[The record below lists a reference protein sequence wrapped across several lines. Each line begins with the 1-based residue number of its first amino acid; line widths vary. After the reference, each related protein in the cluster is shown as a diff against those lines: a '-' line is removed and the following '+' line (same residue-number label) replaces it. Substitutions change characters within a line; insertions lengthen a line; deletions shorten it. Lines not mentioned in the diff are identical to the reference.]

1 MDTPYSL
8 IRLDQT
14 YSTQEIAR
22 AGFSGSPVLVI
33 ADRQTAGRGRGGS
46 EWLTAP
52 MGLAASLAFRH
63 RGHPLPTIPLT
74 AGVAAIRV
82 VSGMVERES
91 AVGRRESAV
100 GRRESA
106 VGSRASA
113 VGSHPPEGSA
123 WGVPGG
129 HPPAKFGDGHP
140 PAGSSW
146 GAPGGHP
153 PAESSW
159 GVPGGHPPAKLKW
172 PNDVMVGDRK
182 VGGILS
188 EAVGEVVVVGLGLNL
203 WWPDPPAGMAA
214 LFPDRPRSA
223 TTQEM
228 GELWAGELLGL
239 LSSDDWPLGEYR
251 EMCGTVGETITWEP
265 GGSGMAKG
273 VADDGG
279 LIVESGGE
287 SLVLR
292 SGAVRHVR
300 VGG

>member
-63 RGHPLPTIPLT
+63 RGHPLPTVPLT

-82 VSGMVERES
+82 VSGIVERLS
-91 AVGRRESAV
+91 AVGH
-100 GRRESA
+100 
-106 VGSRASA
+106 RASA
-113 VGSHPPEGSA
+113 IGSRPAAESV
-123 WGVPGG
+123 WGVPGND
-129 HPPAKFGDGHP
+129 PPAR
-140 PAGSSW
+140 
-146 GAPGGHP
+146 
-153 PAESSW
+153 SSW
-159 GVPGGHPPAKLKW
+159 GVPGGHPPAQLKW

-203 WWPDPPAGMAA
+203 WWPDPPTGMAA
-214 LFPDRPRSA
+214 LFADRPPSA

-251 EMCGTVGETITWEP
+251 ELCGTVGEMITWEP
-265 GGSGMAKG
+265 GGLGMATG

-287 SLVLR
+287 TLVLR

>member
-14 YSTQEIAR
+14 HSTQEIAR
-22 AGFSGSPVLVI
+22 AGFSGSPVLVV

-63 RGHPLPTIPLT
+63 RGHPLPTVPLT

-82 VSGMVERES
+82 VTGIVDRLS
-91 AVGRRESAV
+91 AVGHRAS
-100 GRRESA
+100 G
-106 VGSRASA
+106 VGSQPA
-113 VGSHPPEGSA
+113 EG

-129 HPPAKFGDGHP
+129 HPPAQSP
-140 PAGSSW
+140 
-146 GAPGGHP
+146 
-153 PAESSW
+153 W
-159 GVPGGHPPAKLKW
+159 GVSVGHPPAKLKW

-203 WWPDPPAGMAA
+203 WWPEPPAGMGA
-214 LFPDRPRSA
+214 LFAERPPSA

-239 LSSDDWPLGEYR
+239 LSADYWPMGEYR

-265 GGSGMAKG
+265 GGSGMATG

-287 SLVLR
+287 TLVLR